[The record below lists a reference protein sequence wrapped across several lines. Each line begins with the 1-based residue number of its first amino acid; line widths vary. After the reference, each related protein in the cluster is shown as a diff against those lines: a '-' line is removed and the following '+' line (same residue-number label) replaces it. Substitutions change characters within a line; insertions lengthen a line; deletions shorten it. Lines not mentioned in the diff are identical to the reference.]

1 MKVSHLSLCKGRKEE
16 VKVILGFEK
25 EWWWKCYTVKW
36 DTEFSKW
43 HRFGDLPV
51 IIRSKRV
58 HGRMSRILKSVTLKR
73 QRKTVEPWKEK
84 DERELKENNEE
95 KCIHKQVIIRVN
107 HLRNMKKE
115 VINNIIGL
123 RLQKVIGEFQRNIVP
138 ECQSHII
145 FTLLLEI
152 VGFLV
157 KESLR

>member
-1 MKVSHLSLCKGRKEE
+1 MRRSDGESVIQLNEIQNSANGAGLEIYLWSLGPREYPEGWVEFWKVSHWRDRG
-16 VKVILGFEK
+16 
-25 EWWWKCYTVKW
+25 
-36 DTEFSKW
+36 
-43 HRFGDLPV
+43 
-51 IIRSKRV
+51 
-58 HGRMSRILKSVTLKR
+58 
-73 QRKTVEPWKEK
+73 KTVEPWKEK

-95 KCIHKQVIIRVN
+95 KSIHKQVIIRVN